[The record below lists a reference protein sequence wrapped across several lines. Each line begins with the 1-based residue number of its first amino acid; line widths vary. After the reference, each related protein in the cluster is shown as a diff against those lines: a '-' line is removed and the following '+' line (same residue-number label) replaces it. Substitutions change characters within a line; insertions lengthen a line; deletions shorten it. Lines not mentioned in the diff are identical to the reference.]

1 MMSQCVNREL
11 DKLQDNRKSFLQSI
25 KMEPDKE
32 RLRLLAL
39 KRKYDS
45 GEISELDISD
55 EDMMKIVDLYEEEIH
70 NIKDETKRAKNKIK
84 RMLEELKNN

>member
-1 MMSQCVNREL
+1 MMINCVDSEL
-11 DKLQDNRKSFLQSI
+11 EKLQYNQKSFLQSI
-25 KMEPDKE
+25 KVEPDKE

-39 KRKYDS
+39 KRKYDC

-55 EDMMKIVDLYEEEIH
+55 EDIMKIVDLYEEEIR

-84 RMLEELKNN
+84 LMLEELKNS

>member
-1 MMSQCVNREL
+1 MSQCVNREL
-11 DKLQDNRKSFLQSI
+11 DELQDNRKSFLQSI

-55 EDMMKIVDLYEEEIH
+55 EDMMKIVDLYEEEIR

>member
-11 DKLQDNRKSFLQSI
+11 DELQDNRKSFLQSI

-55 EDMMKIVDLYEEEIH
+55 EDMMKIVDLYEEEIR